1 VTGLCTCV
9 RIDLLDQILYSSP
22 SPTLLNSPPS
32 SNSQLPLICSSSPR
46 PSSDQKKQGGAA
58 GEKNQGGAAGEKN
71 QGGAAGE
78 KNQGGAHDEA
88 GLDIE
93 EQKEAVSVPAT
104 THGHCH

>member
-32 SNSQLPLICSSSPR
+32 SNSQLPRICSSSPR
-46 PSSDQKKQGGAA
+46 PSSDQKK
-58 GEKNQGGAAGEKN
+58 
-71 QGGAAGE
+71 
-78 KNQGGAHDEA
+78 QGGAHDEA